1 MAELAAPAERRG
13 LFAEKGT
20 FRMRNAWATTLEQ
33 VWHSPTF
40 PMWVTLA
47 AAGFFAI
54 ILFVTLI
61 RAERSVANGA
71 LTVITLLAIG
81 IAVAATVRRFD
92 PLGTDAALEA
102 RSAAQPV
109 ASVAAL
115 SCLDGLAGEA
125 VEAPCERALFASAD
139 VAAAAVSYT
148 AAQISKLGPS
158 DDPAAQTPEQQLL
171 RRTLERDRYGLV
183 AQVLIARDHCSETDC
198 QAFRVFSDTTQIRTN
213 MRDRVYDATISRYAA
228 AWSAGGAVPSPA
240 VAATVPPMPTT
251 QVPAGRPTSIDFPSA
266 ASIPPVN
273 IMTSEPSS
281 APAIPAAAAP
291 KPAPPPAAANAQ
303 AAPHPPAAK
312 KPAVANASAS
322 VAKPRQITPPLPS
335 PAKPAQAAAPAPA
348 ADADQ

>member
-1 MAELAAPAERRG
+1 
-13 LFAEKGT
+13 
-20 FRMRNAWATTLEQ
+20 MRNAWATTLEQ
-33 VWHSPTF
+33 YWQSPTF

-54 ILFVTLI
+54 ILLVTLV
-61 RAERSVANGA
+61 RAERTVANGA
-71 LTVITLLAIG
+71 LTVITLLAIA

-92 PLGTDAALEA
+92 PLGTDAVLEA
-102 RSAAQPV
+102 RSASQPV

-158 DDPAAQTPEQQLL
+158 DDPAAQTPEQQSL

-183 AQVLIARDHCSETDC
+183 AQVLLARDRCSEADC
-198 QAFRVFSDTTQIRTN
+198 KAFRLFTDTTQIRSN
-213 MRDRVYDATISRYAA
+213 MRDRLYDATINHYAA
-228 AWSAGGAVPSPA
+228 AWNSAAAAPVSAVATIAPTMPPSPG
-240 VAATVPPMPTT
+240 AT
-251 QVPAGRPTSIDFPSA
+251 GRPSSIDFPSA

-273 IMTSEPSS
+273 IMTSEP
-281 APAIPAAAAP
+281 ANAPAAAAP
-291 KPAPPPAAANAQ
+291 PAPRPVPSPAANAQ
-303 AAPHPPAAK
+303 AAPHPPLPAAR
-312 KPAVANASAS
+312 KPAVAPKPRPIVPPQAAA
-322 VAKPRQITPPLPS
+322 AKPVPP
-335 PAKPAQAAAPAPA
+335 AAPAPA

>member
-1 MAELAAPAERRG
+1 MP
-13 LFAEKGT
+13 
-20 FRMRNAWATTLEQ
+20 NAWATTLEQ
-33 VWHSPTF
+33 FWHSPTF

-61 RAERSVANGA
+61 RAEKTVANGA

-92 PLGTDAALEA
+92 PFATDTVLEA
-102 RSAAQPV
+102 RSASQPV

-148 AAQISKLGPS
+148 AAQISKLAPS
-158 DDPAAQTPEQQLL
+158 DDLAAQTPEQQSL
-171 RRTLERDRYGLV
+171 RQTLERDRYGLV
-183 AQVLIARDHCSETDC
+183 AQVLVARDHCSETDC
-198 QAFRVFSDTTQIRTN
+198 QTFRLFSDTTRIASN

-228 AWSAGGAVPSPA
+228 AWSGAAAAQAPAMAA
-240 VAATVPPMPTT
+240 VAPSAMPTT
-251 QVPAGRPTSIDFPSA
+251 PPGPTGRPTTIDLPSA

-273 IMTSEPSS
+273 IMTSEPTT
-281 APAIPAAAAP
+281 APAIASPAAPKTAAAPAAAP
-291 KPAPPPAAANAQ
+291 Q
-303 AAPHPPAAK
+303 AAPHPVAAAK
-312 KPAVANASAS
+312 KPAVANASA
-322 VAKPRQITPPLPS
+322 ALPKPRQITPSRATVP
-335 PAKPAQAAAPAPA
+335 KPAPETAPPPA

>member
-1 MAELAAPAERRG
+1 
-13 LFAEKGT
+13 
-20 FRMRNAWATTLEQ
+20 MRNAWATTLEQ
-33 VWHSPTF
+33 FWHSPTF

-54 ILFVTLI
+54 ILLLTLV
-61 RAERSVANGA
+61 RAEKTVANGA

-81 IAVAATVRRFD
+81 IAVAATVHRFD
-92 PLGTDAALEA
+92 PLATDAALEA
-102 RSAAQPV
+102 RSASQPV

-158 DDPAAQTPEQQLL
+158 EDPAAQTPEQQSL

-183 AQVLIARDHCSETDC
+183 ARVLVARDQCSEADC
-198 QAFRVFSDTTQIRTN
+198 QAFRLFTDTTQIRNN
-213 MRDRVYDATISRYAA
+213 MHDRLYDATINRYAA
-228 AWSAGGAVPSPA
+228 AWNGGAVAPA
-240 VAATVPPMPTT
+240 STVATITPTMPTPPGAT
-251 QVPAGRPTSIDFPSA
+251 GRPTSIDFPSA

-273 IMTSEPSS
+273 IMTSEPAN
-281 APAIPAAAAP
+281 APAATAPAPP
-291 KPAPPPAAANAQ
+291 KPAPSPTANAQ
-303 AAPHPPAAK
+303 AAAHPPHPPLPAAK
-312 KPAVANASAS
+312 KPAVSNASAA
-322 VAKPRQITPPLPS
+322 VPKPRPLVPPQTS
-335 PAKPAQAAAPAPA
+335 VAKPAQAAAPAPP

>member
-1 MAELAAPAERRG
+1 M
-13 LFAEKGT
+13 

-33 VWHSPTF
+33 FWHSPTF

-61 RAERSVANGA
+61 RAEKSVANGA

-81 IAVAATVRRFD
+81 IAVAATVHRFD

-102 RSAAQPV
+102 RSAPSPV

-158 DDPAAQTPEQQLL
+158 DDPSAQSPEQQSL

-183 AQVLIARDHCSETDC
+183 AQVLVARDHCNDSDC
-198 QAFRVFSDTTQIRTN
+198 QAFRAFSDTTQIKNN
-213 MRDRVYDATISRYAA
+213 MRDRVYDATISRYASAWGGGPA
-228 AWSAGGAVPSPA
+228 APAPVVATSA
-240 VAATVPPMPTT
+240 PPMPTT
-251 QVPAGRPTSIDFPSA
+251 PGPTGRPTSIEFPSA

-273 IMTSEPSS
+273 IMTSEPA
-281 APAIPAAAAP
+281 APAAAPAAP
-291 KPAPPPAAANAQ
+291 KPAPPPPPANAQ

-312 KPAVANASAS
+312 KPAVANASAA
-322 VAKPRQITPPLPS
+322 VPKPRQIAPPLPTV
-335 PAKPAQAAAPAPA
+335 AKPAQAAAPAPA

>member
-1 MAELAAPAERRG
+1 VPRDV
-13 LFAEKGT
+13 FAEKGI
-20 FRMRNAWATTLEQ
+20 FRMGNAWATTLEQ
-33 VWHSPTF
+33 LWHSPTF

-54 ILFVTLI
+54 ILLITLV
-61 RAERSVANGA
+61 RAERTVANGA
-71 LTVITLLAIG
+71 LTVITLLAIA

-92 PLGTDAALEA
+92 PFATDAMLEA

-125 VEAPCERALFASAD
+125 VEAPCERPLFATAD

-148 AAQISKLGPS
+148 AGQISKLGAN

-171 RRTLERDRYGLV
+171 RRTLERDRFGLV
-183 AQVLIARDHCSETDC
+183 AQVLVARDHCSETDC
-198 QAFRVFSDTTQIRTN
+198 EAFRLFSDTTQIRNN
-213 MRDRVYDATISRYAA
+213 MHDRLYDTTINRYAA
-228 AWSAGGAVPSPA
+228 AWSGGSAAPA
-240 VAATVPPMPTT
+240 VATIAPAMPMTPGPT
-251 QVPAGRPTSIDFPSA
+251 GRPTTIDFPSA

-273 IMTSEPSS
+273 IMTSEPTT
-281 APAIPAAAAP
+281 APAPGAQAAP
-291 KPAPPPAAANAQ
+291 KPSSAPAANAQ
-303 AAPHPPAAK
+303 APHAPLPAAK

-322 VAKPRQITPPLPS
+322 LPKPRPITPPQA
-335 PAKPAQAAAPAPA
+335 AKPAPASAPAPA

>member
-1 MAELAAPAERRG
+1 M
-13 LFAEKGT
+13 

-33 VWHSPTF
+33 FWHSPTF

-47 AAGFFAI
+47 AATFFAI
-54 ILFVTLI
+54 VLFVTLI
-61 RAERSVANGA
+61 RAEKSVANGA

-92 PLGTDAALEA
+92 PLGTDAVLEA
-102 RSAAQPV
+102 RSAAGPV

-115 SCLDGLAGEA
+115 SCLDGLAGEV

-139 VAAAAVSYT
+139 VTAAAVSYT

-158 DDPAAQTPEQQLL
+158 DDPAAQSPEQQSL

-183 AQVLIARDHCSETDC
+183 AQVLIARDQCSETDC
-198 QAFRVFSDTTQIRTN
+198 QAFRVFSDTTQIKTN
-213 MRDRVYDATISRYAA
+213 MRDRVYDATISRYASG
-228 AWSAGGAVPSPA
+228 WSVGGAALSPA
-240 VAATVPPMPTT
+240 VAAIAPPMPT
-251 QVPAGRPTSIDFPSA
+251 VPGSAGRPSSIDFPSA

-273 IMTSEPSS
+273 IMTSEPA
-281 APAIPAAAAP
+281 APAAVAPPAAP

-303 AAPHPPAAK
+303 AVPHPPAAAK
-312 KPAVANASAS
+312 KPAVASASAAVS
-322 VAKPRQITPPLPS
+322 KPRQITPLPAVA
-335 PAKPAQAAAPAPA
+335 AKPAQPAAPAPA

>member
-1 MAELAAPAERRG
+1 VPGAI
-13 LFAEKGT
+13 FAEKGI

-33 VWHSPTF
+33 FWHSPTF

-47 AAGFFAI
+47 AAGCFAI
-54 ILFVTLI
+54 ILLVTLL
-61 RAERSVANGA
+61 RAEKTVANGA

-92 PLGTDAALEA
+92 PLATDAMLEA
-102 RSAAQPV
+102 RSAPPLV

-148 AAQISKLGPS
+148 AGQISKLGPS
-158 DDPAAQTPEQQLL
+158 DDPAAQTSEQQLL

-183 AQVLIARDHCSETDC
+183 AQVLVARDQCSEADC
-198 QAFRVFSDTTQIRTN
+198 QAFSLFSDTTQIKNN
-213 MRDRVYDATISRYAA
+213 MRDRLYDATISRYVA
-228 AWSAGGAVPSPA
+228 AWSGASVAPSPA
-240 VAATVPPMPTT
+240 MAAIVPAMPTM
-251 QVPAGRPTSIDFPSA
+251 PAPTGRPTTIDFPSA

-273 IMTSEPSS
+273 IMTSEPST
-281 APAIPAAAAP
+281 APAIAAPAAP
-291 KPAPPPAAANAQ
+291 KPASRPAPTPAANAQ
-303 AAPHPPAAK
+303 AAPHPPLPAAK
-312 KPAVANASAS
+312 KPAVANASAA
-322 VAKPRQITPPLPS
+322 VPKPRPITPP
-335 PAKPAQAAAPAPA
+335 PAARPAQPPAAAPAPP

>member
-1 MAELAAPAERRG
+1 
-13 LFAEKGT
+13 
-20 FRMRNAWATTLEQ
+20 MRNAWATTLEEF
-33 VWHSPTF
+33 WRSPTF

-54 ILFVTLI
+54 ILLVTLL
-61 RAERSVANGA
+61 RAEKTVANGA

-92 PLGTDAALEA
+92 PLATDAMLEA
-102 RSAAQPV
+102 RSAPPPV

-158 DDPAAQTPEQQLL
+158 DDPAAQTPEQQSL

-183 AQVLIARDHCSETDC
+183 AQVLVASDQCNEANC
-198 QAFRVFSDTTQIRTN
+198 QAFRQFSDTTQIKNN
-213 MRDRVYDATISRYAA
+213 MRERLYNATINRYAA
-228 AWSAGGAVPSPA
+228 AWSGASAAPSPA
-240 VAATVPPMPTT
+240 IAAITPAMPTMPT
-251 QVPAGRPTSIDFPSA
+251 GRPTTIDFPSA

-273 IMTSEPSS
+273 IMTSEPSA
-281 APAIPAAAAP
+281 APAIATPAAP
-291 KPAPPPAAANAQ
+291 KPAPPPAANAQ
-303 AAPHPPAAK
+303 AAPHPPLPAAK
-312 KPAVANASAS
+312 KPAVANASAA
-322 VAKPRQITPPLPS
+322 VPKPRPITPP
-335 PAKPAQAAAPAPA
+335 PAARPAQPPAAAPAPA

>member
-1 MAELAAPAERRG
+1 M
-13 LFAEKGT
+13 
-20 FRMRNAWATTLEQ
+20 FRMQNAWATTLEQ
-33 VWHSPTF
+33 FWHSPTF

-54 ILFVTLI
+54 ILLITLI

-92 PLGTDAALEA
+92 PLGADAAFDA
-102 RSAAQPV
+102 RAASPPV

-148 AAQISKLGPS
+148 AAQLSKLAPS
-158 DDPAAQTPEQQLL
+158 DDPAALAPEQQSL

-183 AQVLIARDHCSETDC
+183 AQVLVARDHCTESDC
-198 QAFRVFSDTTQIRTN
+198 QAFRLFSDTSQIKN
-213 MRDRVYDATISRYAA
+213 HMHDRVYDATISRYAT
-228 AWSAGGAVPSPA
+228 AWSGGGAAPAAA
-240 VAATVPPMPTT
+240 VAASAPPMPVTPATT
-251 QVPAGRPTSIDFPSA
+251 GRPTSIDFPSA

-273 IMTSEPSS
+273 IMGAEP
-281 APAIPAAAAP
+281 ATPTAAASSPTPKPVPPPAVTSSPAP
-291 KPAPPPAAANAQ
+291 KTLPPAAATNAQ

-312 KPAVANASAS
+312 KPSVATASAS
-322 VAKPRQITPPLPS
+322 AAKPRQIAPSLPPA
-335 PAKPAQAAAPAPA
+335 AKPAPATVPPAPE